1 MPYTN
6 RMPLRNPVGQLTSRS
21 FPNNKQHKE
30 FCKEQLIK
38 EQELGTNLNDTLD
51 KLNTYALVGMLIE
64 RGNTTMDTTTLT
76 NTDGTSWSEE
86 GKAFVK
92 EMTSNPEA
100 LQKMIKDTEQSL
112 SLSIAKQK
120 FWIYTHNLNEEKSKK
135 YNKKIVKIQQEILD
149 ELMFVNTEADVVLGV
164 EHQDRTEVVK
174 NQGALVSLGREFKK
188 WNELTTNLYKN
199 FHLIPRK

>member
-1 MPYTN
+1 
-6 RMPLRNPVGQLTSRS
+6 
-21 FPNNKQHKE
+21 
-30 FCKEQLIK
+30 
-38 EQELGTNLNDTLD
+38 
-51 KLNTYALVGMLIE
+51 
-64 RGNTTMDTTTLT
+64 
-76 NTDGTSWSEE
+76 
-86 GKAFVK
+86 
-92 EMTSNPEA
+92 
-100 LQKMIKDTEQSL
+100 
-112 SLSIAKQK
+112 
-120 FWIYTHNLNEEKSKK
+120 WIYTHNLNEEKSKK